1 MGFANLPKQWHRKS
15 VRRGFSLNLMTV
27 GESGLGKTTLIN
39 TLFNREILST
49 KDNEEETN
57 DNEEPK
63 IRINTTN
70 SVIEEDG
77 VKLTLSVITTPGFGE
92 SINNNDSWQPIVDE
106 INTRFDSYLENES
119 KINRL
124 NIADNRIH
132 ALLYFIEPT
141 GHSLKSLDIK
151 LMKQVHEKVNLIP
164 IIAKSDTLTDE
175 EIVQFKRRI
184 LDDLKYQN
192 IKIFKPSNFDIDD
205 EEVVLNTKSIVNK
218 YPFAVIGSTQQV
230 QTLDNRTVRG
240 RAYPWGVIEVDND
253 SHNDFN
259 QLKQLLIKNY
269 LEALRESTANVLYEN
284 YRTEKLKKMG
294 IEQDSSVFREFDP
307 LLKQQ
312 EEKAIHEAKLAKMEA
327 EMKSVFQQKVS
338 EKEKKLQRSEA
349 DLFSRH
355 KEMKEKLIKQI
366 KLLEDKKIQLE
377 KQKSLPQDPP
387 APAPQKTRKGF
398 LR

>member
-1 MGFANLPKQWHRKS
+1 
-15 VRRGFSLNLMTV
+15 MTV

-39 TLFNREILST
+39 TLFNREILSN
-49 KDNEEETN
+49 KENEEETN

-63 IRINTTN
+63 IKINTTN

-175 EIVQFKRRI
+175 EIVQFKQRI

-294 IEQDSSVFREFDP
+294 IEQDASVFREFDP